1 MRVFLCVV
9 IFFLARLTQKWHTP
23 IRNALQL
30 KSVERFKT
38 KNIIFIQHSTH
49 TTHWHLTATLW
60 VYCPF
65 SRQFK
70 WCANHQLTPFDTTI
84 LHLSI
89 LLLLHESTAVSPTN
103 RPLTP
108 KSRQCGYEHRFQHN
122 IFFVIY
128 KKKFAHFFSHSPK
141 KRVSIC
147 VRQMSS
153 DFCVF
158 VFVSYLKLKVR
169 FPYIYK
175 ISSSPLFSPLWQF
188 DGLLSW
194 ENTQK

>member
-1 MRVFLCVV
+1 MRVFSCTV

-30 KSVERFKT
+30 KSV

-49 TTHWHLTATLW
+49 TTHWHLTTALW

-65 SRQFK
+65 SWQFK

-84 LHLSI
+84 LHSSI
-89 LLLLHESTAVSPTN
+89 LLLLHESTAVRPTN

-122 IFFVIY
+122 FFFFSFTRRNSPIFFHIRLKRESQFVWNVIGLHC
-128 KKKFAHFFSHSPK
+128 FRFRFISQAQG
-141 KRVSIC
+141 SI
-147 VRQMSS
+147 SL
-153 DFCVF
+153 
-158 VFVSYLKLKVR
+158 YL
-169 FPYIYK
+169 
-175 ISSSPLFSPLWQF
+175 
-188 DGLLSW
+188 
-194 ENTQK
+194 